1 MIGRSATIAPR
12 ARLMAAFR
20 WCPFVPLVLL
30 CSLLVPSELSF
41 MVMGLRLNPTRIV
54 LLVAFI
60 PAFMRLISG
69 KAGRIHLIDNLIFL
83 CLIWSF
89 IVIGYHHGLSIALQ
103 SGGINLLELGGGYL
117 IARVWIVKERDYR
130 GAMIVLV
137 ALMCLLAPFV
147 LFESIAGMH
156 IIKSIASGYT
166 FHSEIGSR
174 MGFTRAYGPFDH
186 PIHLGV
192 IAASTLGILM
202 IPALPK
208 LAGPKQRSFLKYGIF
223 VAALSSLSSGGIFTL
238 GIQTILLLW
247 NKLTRKMHSRWIKLT
262 LLILSFY
269 TLIELLSN
277 RSGVIVFLSYLTF
290 SVDTAYNRVMI
301 FEWGMQNF
309 WSSPLFGIGFNDW
322 MRPDWVFSSSMDNF
336 WLVNAVTFGFPGFIL
351 LAIPTLLMVSKNW
364 NDLPDRISRL
374 RTGWTISMLGLIFAA
389 TTVHLWNNLYVY
401 FSFMLGAGAWFHNI
415 KRTNRIFK

>member
-1 MIGRSATIAPR
+1 
-12 ARLMAAFR
+12 MAAFR
-20 WCPFVPLVLL
+20 WCPFWPLVLL
-30 CSLLVPSELSF
+30 CSLPVPSELSF
-41 MVMGLRLNPTRIV
+41 MVAGLRLNPTRVI

-60 PAFMRLISG
+60 PASMRLVSG
-69 KAGRIHLIDNLIFL
+69 KAGRMHLMDHLIFL

-89 IVIGYHHGLSIALQ
+89 IVIGYHHGLSVALQ

-117 IARVWIVKERDYR
+117 IARVWILKERDYR

-147 LFESIAGMH
+147 LIESITGMH
-156 IIKSIASGYT
+156 IIKTIASGHT

-174 MGFTRAYGPFDH
+174 MGLTRAYGPFDH

-192 IAASTLGILM
+192 IAASTLGIIM

-208 LAGPKQRSFLKYGIF
+208 LGAPKQRPFLKYGILIS
-223 VAALSSLSSGGIFTL
+223 ALSSLSSGGIFTL
-238 GIQTILLLW
+238 GIQTILLFW
-247 NKLTRKMHSRWIKLT
+247 NRLTRTMRSRWIKLT
-262 LLILSFY
+262 LLIMCFY
-269 TLIELLSN
+269 AAIELLSN
-277 RSGVIVFLSYLTF
+277 RSGVIVLLSYLTF

-301 FEWGMQNF
+301 FDWGMNNF
-309 WSSPLFGIGFNDW
+309 WSSPLLGIGFNDW
-322 MRPDWVFSSSMDNF
+322 ARPDWVFSSSMDNF
-336 WLVNAVTFGFPGFIL
+336 WLVNAVTFGFPGFFL
-351 LAIPTLLMVSKNW
+351 LALSTLLMVSKGW
-364 NDLPDRISRL
+364 KELPSRILML
-374 RTGWTISMLGLIFAA
+374 RTGWAISMLGLIFAA